1 MGHPVFL
8 IGQASEVG
16 QVQGE
21 LQGHFLRERMGRV
34 LTRAEQTQAVPLLKE
49 RAEKFGQVLNEA
61 SPHWLEEAQALASA
75 GGSELWQVLALNCL
89 PADFWGVE
97 SEFYVPA
104 PLVPKDI
111 ARAKADTRGEELV
124 NPIEAQSLD
133 LAAGGG
139 DCTTF
144 FALGGATLSGETLLH
159 KSRDQYDE
167 VQSAYIKH
175 CEPHYR
181 FVGGGDIGNLG
192 TAHLHTE
199 HFWAGANNTGSPLK
213 PGIYRECVLSDAH
226 VLRYLAEKCV
236 GLDDILPALEELI
249 ARQWLGGGAPGT
261 GMILSFVDV
270 DRGLVVEATSER
282 LHAQWYDDG
291 DMVVRTNHFL
301 FPEMQDDVLPP
312 HPGSIARYERAKELW
327 EEQDGFTSIPSCGE
341 ISRDRENA
349 PLAICRNP
357 SDNLQTVTVSTSTSI
372 ISRHD
377 DRRCQTHFRNCHPS
391 YTPAIILTPL
401 DRVSDSDLV
410 SGAYN
415 QQWRDYRG
423 WV

>member
-1 MGHPVFL
+1 M
-8 IGQASEVG
+8 
-16 QVQGE
+16 QGE
-21 LQGHFLRERMGRV
+21 LQGHFLRERMGRI
-34 LTRAEQTQAVPLLKE
+34 LTRAEQTQTVPLLKE
-49 RAEKFGQVLNEA
+49 RAEKFGQVLSEA
-61 SPHWLEEAQALASA
+61 SPHWLAEAQALALA

-213 PGIYRECVLSDAH
+213 PGIYR
-226 VLRYLAEKCV
+226 
-236 GLDDILPALEELI
+236 
-249 ARQWLGGGAPGT
+249 
-261 GMILSFVDV
+261 
-270 DRGLVVEATSER
+270 
-282 LHAQWYDDG
+282 
-291 DMVVRTNHFL
+291 
-301 FPEMQDDVLPP
+301 
-312 HPGSIARYERAKELW
+312 
-327 EEQDGFTSIPSCGE
+327 
-341 ISRDRENA
+341 
-349 PLAICRNP
+349 
-357 SDNLQTVTVSTSTSI
+357 
-372 ISRHD
+372 
-377 DRRCQTHFRNCHPS
+377 
-391 YTPAIILTPL
+391 
-401 DRVSDSDLV
+401 
-410 SGAYN
+410 
-415 QQWRDYRG
+415 
-423 WV
+423 